1 MEIRILDKVEQQRI
15 YTDAYSMLSAADD
28 EFVPPLSS
36 RSSSTQRD
44 LSGGEK
50 NSDGIRMYFEQL
62 KMQRF
67 AAAFEDG
74 ALIAFVSYKENYTCP
89 EIPPE
94 ELPNIYI
101 STLVASPVSRGKG
114 VTKALYTHLFSAY
127 QSANVF
133 TRTWS
138 TNFAHIKILQGF
150 GFETVKVLKDDRGSG
165 IDTVYFKKEKS
176 N

>member
-1 MEIRILDKVEQQRI
+1 MEIRILDKAEQANI
-15 YTDAYSMLSAADD
+15 YDRAYTMLEAADD

-44 LSGGEK
+44 LTGGEK
-50 NSDGIRMYFEQL
+50 NTDGIQKYFEQL
-62 KMQRF
+62 KSQRF
-67 AAAFEDG
+67 AAAYEDG
-74 ALIAFVSYKENYTCP
+74 ELIAFVSYKEDYISP
-89 EIPPE
+89 EISPE

-101 STLVASPVSRGKG
+101 STLVASPAARGKG
-114 VTKALYTHLFSAY
+114 VAKAMYAYLFAAY
-127 QSANVF
+127 KNANVF

-138 TNFAHIKILQGF
+138 TNFAHIKILQAF
-150 GFETVKVLKDDRGSG
+150 DFQTIKVLKDDRGSG